1 MKQQYDYG
9 AFWASSSLN
18 FSVSSFPS
26 PMALVSTCSFLYM
39 TRSVSKQ
46 EAAFITSPT
55 PTGTSLFSLSKKIT
69 FGKKDFKTLRQSL
82 IDKSYLFFQ
91 FLVSQ
96 RPNLFPADNNVFFL
110 QGESLLLLQ
119 QVQQILLTGGRVHC
133 GAGDVHLPKKGVQV
147 PAVDI
152 LLTMSKTICHE
163 IVWTR
168 SQMTAHIKV
177 LTYLQILTISKQIDL
192 TLKLFFSQGFS
203 PGQAL
208 ARCCVE
214 CSSSDIRRWAWGSV

>member
-1 MKQQYDYG
+1 MIGVVDITVQVLRKEMAWKFKHAHFFAKTFKIVFIKNEMKQQYDYG

-26 PMALVSTCSFLYM
+26 PMALVSSWSFLHM

-119 QVQQILLTGGRVHC
+119 QVHQVLLTGGRVHC

-152 LLTMSKTICHE
+152 LLTMSKTMSWNSLDKE
-163 IVWTR
+163 AKW
-168 SQMTAHIKV
+168 Q
-177 LTYLQILTISKQIDL
+177 LILKS
-192 TLKLFFSQGFS
+192 
-203 PGQAL
+203 
-208 ARCCVE
+208 
-214 CSSSDIRRWAWGSV
+214 